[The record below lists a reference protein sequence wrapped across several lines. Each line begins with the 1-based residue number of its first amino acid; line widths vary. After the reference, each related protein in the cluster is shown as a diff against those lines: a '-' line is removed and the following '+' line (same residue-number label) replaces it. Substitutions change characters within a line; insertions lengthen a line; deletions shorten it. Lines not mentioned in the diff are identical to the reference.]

1 MNWNTRLQMLSPAR
15 WLTSRLTSFEVPLA
29 VRVTAL
35 LILYK
40 NMTRLLPDSLY
51 DPLSFLLNLAAA
63 TLLIVWSIKQ
73 GLSWEA
79 LGLVPKHLTSALRLG
94 LGCGFI
100 LSMPSFLALLFP
112 AQLASFVDT
121 GQWQQM
127 SYLGLMYRAMVG
139 IPVGIAIFE
148 EVAFRGVLYGLWT
161 SYGGYRPAIVSNSI
175 AFGLWH
181 IAPMYD
187 LVQGGTLFSTPFHL
201 AAGITSGIVL
211 TALGGCIFTWI
222 RYQTGSIYGVAVS
235 HWLIDTTAM
244 VTGFISTR

>member
-1 MNWNTRLQMLSPAR
+1 MKWNTRLQVLSPAR
-15 WLTSRLTSFEVPLA
+15 WLTTTLSSFEVPLA
-29 VRVTAL
+29 FRVTTL

-51 DPLSFLLNLAAA
+51 DHVSLPLNLAVV
-63 TLLIVWSIKQ
+63 TLLVVWSSRQ

-79 LGLVPKHLTSALRLG
+79 LGLVPKQLSSALRLG
-94 LGCGFI
+94 LGCGLI
-100 LSMPSFLALLFP
+100 LSLPSFLAILFP

-148 EVAFRGVLYGLWT
+148 EVAFRGVLYGLWA
-161 SYGGYRPAIVSNSI
+161 SSVGYRLAVVSNSI

-187 LVQGGTLFSTPFHL
+187 LVQGGTLFATPFHL
-201 AAGITSGIVL
+201 AAGVTSGIVF

-235 HWLIDTTAM
+235 HWMFDTTAM